1 LVDADG
7 NRMLDMFMQ
16 ISSLPL
22 GYNHP
27 ALTAACADPLMATWA
42 ASRPAQGLMPPKEL
56 PQMLQDTFLK
66 IAPKGMTKVQT
77 MLCGSTA
84 NENLFKAVFF
94 RMRAKQR
101 EAEGRGITD
110 FTAAEHES
118 SMINQSPGCSNDLS
132 IMSFQGGFHGRT
144 LGALSCT
151 HSKSIHKLDA
161 PSFDWPTAPFP
172 ARRYPL
178 AANVEYNEAEEQR
191 CLDEVRNIF
200 QTRRQEKRPVAG
212 IIIEP
217 VLSEGGDLHA
227 SADFFKGLQRLCKEF
242 DAAFIVDEVQTGIFA
257 SGYTWAHE
265 AWGLEE
271 SPDIVSFSKK
281 ALIGGYYYKDE
292 FQPPQG
298 YRIFN
303 TWMGD
308 PTKLLLFRAVLE
320 TVDKDGLQA
329 LVRQIGEK
337 LYGTLEKASHSYPQY
352 IKNLRG
358 VGNIIAFDCESPEK
372 RDEFH
377 KRIRNN
383 GVLVGVNGSQSIRF
397 RPALDF
403 NMEHL
408 AEFEGVFH
416 RTLDELVGGL
426 SKDVPMASAKL

>member
-1 LVDADG
+1 
-7 NRMLDMFMQ
+7 
-16 ISSLPL
+16 
-22 GYNHP
+22 
-27 ALTAACADPLMATWA
+27 
-42 ASRPAQGLMPPKEL
+42 
-56 PQMLQDTFLK
+56 
-66 IAPKGMTKVQT
+66 

-94 RMRAKQR
+94 RLRAKQR
-101 EAEGRGITD
+101 AAEGRGITD
-110 FTAAEHES
+110 FTAAEHETC
-118 SMINQSPGCSNDLS
+118 MTNQSPGCSNDLS
-132 IMSFQGGFHGRT
+132 IMSFHGGFHGRT

-161 PSFDWPTAPFP
+161 PAFDWPTAPFP
-172 ARRYPL
+172 AWRYPL
-178 AANVEYNEAEEQR
+178 DANVEHNKAEEQR
-191 CLDEVRNIF
+191 CLDEVKRIF
-200 QTRRQEKRPVAG
+200 QTRSQEKRPVAG

-227 SADFFKGLQRLCKEF
+227 SANFFKGLQRLCKEF

-320 TVDKDGLQA
+320 TVEKDGLQS
-329 LVRQIGEK
+329 LVREIGEK
-337 LYGTLEKASHSYPQY
+337 LYGILEKASHAYPQY
-352 IKNLRG
+352 VKNLRG

-372 RDEFH
+372 RDELH

-403 NMEHL
+403 NLEHL

-416 RTLDELVGGL
+416 RTLDELVSGL
-426 SKDVPMASAKL
+426 TAKELVDDLSRAKL